1 MTWQDFWL
9 SKEVKWPRDNMLYNL
24 RVLKAGRGT
33 EKNLHKFWK
42 YQAEFLELWFD
53 HLEAKKTA
61 PKIRQRQRKI
71 KMPPPPKI
79 VKSQEVWVPE
89 PLCWD

>member
-33 EKNLHKFWK
+33 EKNLYKFWK

-53 HLEAKKTA
+53 YLEKKA
-61 PKIRQRQRKI
+61 PKRQVRARKI